1 MVKLNGQTVRGNWK
15 SRTLKVSGFAVGY
28 APIITLVAMNWQN
41 YVSTPERTW
50 SLGVSGAILVI
61 IATFSAVGKMKTLL
75 GSGYT
80 TLWIAFGVVSAMMPL
95 IQETQLILGA
105 LLAGQTIQ
113 RGVFNNLYKRE
124 MDKLVAQA
132 HKGEMSKQTNDIQQV
147 VQQAM
152 AEWSGRA

>member
-95 IQETQLILGA
+95 IPRNAVDSRSVACRVKQFKEACLI
-105 LLAGQTIQ
+105 T
-113 RGVFNNLYKRE
+113 FTSEKWT
-124 MDKLVAQA
+124 
-132 HKGEMSKQTNDIQQV
+132 S
-147 VQQAM
+147 
-152 AEWSGRA
+152 